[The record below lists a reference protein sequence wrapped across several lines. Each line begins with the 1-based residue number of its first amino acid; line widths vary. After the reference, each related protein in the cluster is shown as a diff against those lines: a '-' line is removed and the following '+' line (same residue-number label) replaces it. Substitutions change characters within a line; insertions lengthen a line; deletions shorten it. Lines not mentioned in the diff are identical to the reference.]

1 MLKVINILVVFVFF
15 LSGCG
20 AGDNGKRESGTVKG
34 RSAGYSWLTDDPRA
48 VLERDHSA
56 LMNGLYSFNTKV
68 MINSGSVYS
77 DLLYGSHV
85 VTRSIHI
92 SGGSTDYSIDY
103 FMDSWANMDV
113 DKANNVLSGLI
124 SKYGEPK
131 YKSLSDHERRWLKS
145 DQKTQ
150 RKTDEFEFTSDGLIV
165 SGDIVEKVVSYSEEN
180 RFQVTVIY
188 SLVD

>member
-1 MLKVINILVVFVFF
+1 
-15 LSGCG
+15 
-20 AGDNGKRESGTVKG
+20 
-34 RSAGYSWLTDDPRA
+34 
-48 VLERDHSA
+48 
-56 LMNGLYSFNTKV
+56 
-68 MINSGSVYS
+68 
-77 DLLYGSHV
+77 
-85 VTRSIHI
+85 
-92 SGGSTDYSIDY
+92 
-103 FMDSWANMDV
+103 MDV